1 MAYRTYRTS
10 DGDMLDAISRAELG
24 SEAHAPLVLDTN
36 PHLADLG
43 PVYPAGLVIRLPPVP
58 APAAARQ
65 VRLWGRTS

>member
-1 MAYRTYRTS
+1 MAGTYRTV

-24 SEAHAPLVLDTN
+24 SEAHVPLILDAN
-36 PHLADLG
+36 PRLADLG
-43 PVYPAGLVIRLPPVP
+43 PVYPAGLLITLPTAP